1 MIHLSPE
8 TLALAQRLAAAQG
21 LSIED
26 AVKQAVEQSA
36 RAAGLAAAP
45 MPPRDLSDRAVAA
58 RKARMSTLANEIAA
72 LPILDPRTPREIMD
86 DVNAV

>member
-21 LSIED
+21 LSIDD
-26 AVKQAVEQSA
+26 AIKQAIEQSA

-45 MPPRDLSDRAVAA
+45 TQPRDLSDRAVAA
-58 RKARMSTLANEIAA
+58 RKARMSAAASEIAA
-72 LPILDPRTPREIMD
+72 MPVLDPRTPREIMD
-86 DVNAV
+86 DVNAL